1 MEDWKEF
8 VKRRHIC
15 SVPGCRNKES
25 YKIARTSGGSTV
37 LFLCPDC
44 AAQAFAGMLGI
55 DVLSCEN
62 IQDVYSVVKSR
73 AGKSGSRAKTT
84 KTKT

>member
-1 MEDWKEF
+1 MEAFKEF

-25 YKIARTSGGSTV
+25 YKIARTNGGSTV

-44 AAQAFAGMLGI
+44 ASQAFAAMAGV

-62 IQDVYSVVKSR
+62 VQDVCGAILAH
-73 AGKSGSRAKTT
+73 AGKTNTRVKTT
-84 KTKT
+84 RKKA